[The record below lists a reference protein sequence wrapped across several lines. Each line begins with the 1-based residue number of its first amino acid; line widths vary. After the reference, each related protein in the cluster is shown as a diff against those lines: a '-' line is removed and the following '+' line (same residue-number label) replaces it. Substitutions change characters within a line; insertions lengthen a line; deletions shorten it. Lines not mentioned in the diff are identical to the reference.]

1 MWNGVVTNVGLNL
14 LEQWASGGDV
24 LTIEKATVG
33 SGLVAQTNLRSSTY
47 VQGEVGNAPIVAST
61 PVTGGTQYRVQIQPA
76 QNAAYVL
83 HQVGIWAHLGNNGA
97 STLLALYQEEDG
109 ISVPLQADQP
119 GFLFT
124 MYAIVTMSNTGEM
137 TVNFDTSAYMTRSD
151 FDAAMENYVT
161 VTTFNTAIAGMVK
174 GVNNGTSTATPDAN
188 GVVTLPT
195 DSEPTEDSSNYVTS
209 GGVWTQMDALSQRIG
224 NVEQP
229 AAVFADV
236 AFSIAA
242 NAWTLD
248 DGVYTYTYT
257 SVLITATSGID
268 VFYDTSY
275 RAALTGDIY
284 VEKTTGGALFTT
296 TGQPADTLTGTIRII
311 DSVNGVVPVER
322 GGTGRTDGVGGV
334 LVVDMGTISSLPTT
348 KSVTGV
354 TADMIVESA
363 EFGTPGV
370 FSGLTYTTAADSIT
384 ISGTIASGGSST
396 VKLHLQVG
404 HDVSGT

>member
-97 STLLALYQEEDG
+97 STLIALYQEEDG

-174 GVNNGTSTATPDAN
+174 GVNNGTSTETPDAN

-195 DSEPTEDSSNYVTS
+195 DDTPTENSNNYVKSGGVYNALEGKQNTLTFDSSPTQDSTNPVTS
-209 GGVWTQMDALSQRIG
+209 GGVYAADAAQDTQIAALKNGLGIVEDGDTATHTIAQGQYVIWQGALYTADAAIASGTTLAASGGNKNLTAVENGGLNALNGKITNLIKSDTYTGTTTAAGILYAGVPRNRII
-224 NVEQP
+224 
-229 AAVFADV
+229 VFADCPNN
-236 AFSIAA
+236 SII
-242 NAWTLD
+242 NLD
-248 DGVYTYTYT
+248 YPVGNTNFIVYSTDGTKLYPVGNT
-257 SVLITATSGID
+257 SVT
-268 VFYDTSY
+268 VKYWY
-275 RAALTGDIY
+275 Y
-284 VEKTTGGALFTT
+284 E
-296 TGQPADTLTGTIRII
+296 
-311 DSVNGVVPVER
+311 
-322 GGTGRTDGVGGV
+322 
-334 LVVDMGTISSLPTT
+334 
-348 KSVTGV
+348 
-354 TADMIVESA
+354 
-363 EFGTPGV
+363 
-370 FSGLTYTTAADSIT
+370 
-384 ISGTIASGGSST
+384 ISGSI
-396 VKLHLQVG
+396 
-404 HDVSGT
+404 